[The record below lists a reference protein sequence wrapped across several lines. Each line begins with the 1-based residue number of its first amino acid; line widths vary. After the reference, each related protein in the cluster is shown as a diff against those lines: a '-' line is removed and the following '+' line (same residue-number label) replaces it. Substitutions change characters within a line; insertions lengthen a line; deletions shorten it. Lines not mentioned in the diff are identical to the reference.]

1 MRGLRSGDAFSLLP
15 TLVLAASV
23 AAESLEPAAEPA
35 EGLYEVKGATT
46 VEATGDQRTAE
57 GKFVLVREA
66 DGRFV
71 ASFNLKTVLPT
82 PEGPRAMDITG
93 NGEGRF
99 AEGALTGTAEA
110 QFLAASVGG
119 LDPQFAFVPGRL
131 GPRIGSRFVMRPGA
145 AAGRYQVE
153 IHSEGLGE
161 AGRGYS
167 PTATRLE
174 AVRVGD
180 KPKDGRLPLPKPRE
194 D

>member
-1 MRGLRSGDAFSLLP
+1 MRGLLSSGSRSLP
-15 TLVLAASV
+15 LTLILAASV
-23 AAESLEPAAEPA
+23 AAESPEPAAEPA

-46 VEATGDQRTAE
+46 VEATGDQRSAE

-71 ASFNLKTVLPT
+71 TSFNLKTTLPT

-131 GPRIGSRFVMRPGA
+131 GPRIGSRFTMRPGA
-145 AAGRYQVE
+145 APNRYHVE

-167 PTATRLE
+167 PTSTVLE

-180 KPKDGRLPLPKPRE
+180 KPENRRLPLPKPRE